1 MKFSQACRQKCRK
14 LSHTAAVLLVTAA
27 TAGPAQALEFDV
39 FGTELKID
47 SLLTAGIL
55 VRTEERDPS
64 LIAKSN
70 LEPGICVRRL
80 NPTFVPTRGG
90 NEFSGDTCTTS
101 VLASNTAYVNK
112 PGSYNINGDNGNL
125 NFDQFSLAN
134 AAIKLTS
141 DITFSIADFNFFLRP
156 IGIFDGVYANLVET
170 HPDTT
175 LQAAETDFPDVNKRR
190 LGFKPGLLDYSV
202 GTNFNLAG
210 LDVSVKVGNQVLNW
224 GESAF
229 LALNSLNT
237 VNAPDSSRLR
247 VPGFDVKELFQPQ
260 GMALIGFDVI
270 ENVHADMYLQYQWK
284 PAIVDPAG
292 SFFSVSDTLGEGGR
306 YAMLSFGKAPE
317 DPENL
322 YRAVDNAGT
331 PPPSPIPG
339 GTAGDPLRTLGSEQ
353 GRTVYRDP
361 LEEEKRRP
369 DEYSFD
375 QFGMA
380 VKAFL
385 PDFNNGTEVS
395 FYAAQYH
402 SRIPSVSLI
411 SSMEGCI
418 PDDTG
423 TPATNLAAL
432 VASCQ
437 TIPTVG
443 SGQPFLPV
451 DTAKLVVEYPKN
463 VYMFGTSFNTTVG
476 DFALSGE
483 YVFRPN
489 MPIQI
494 HTVDLTLA
502 AVGPAFPNDDYNL
515 GVAALPNHRS
525 AAPDFVS
532 VYRGVRNRPGRPD
545 LYGYGPN
552 EYIRGFERLKVG
564 QAGLT
569 LLKTVGGDNFI
580 NASQI
585 TLLLETGL
593 THVVDMPDIGE
604 IQFQG
609 AETNTHISHG
619 GDGTGG
625 ISPSDLSEKNKTPD
639 DGQTCASTATPKASA
654 EMVNPRCLRQNPTAQ
669 RAEDF
674 GSELSYGYRAIF
686 LPRFDSLI
694 FGANVETLFGFF
706 HDVSGVA
713 PGLGQNFVG
722 GRRQMLV
729 GVRFDYLSRFIGEI
743 RHTWN
748 FGTTRDSLRDRD
760 NLLFTLGYQF

>member
-1 MKFSQACRQKCRK
+1 MKFSQQRRRI
-14 LSHTAAVLLVTAA
+14 SHAVAVSLMMLAV
-27 TAGPAQALEFDV
+27 AGPASALEFDV

-47 SLLTAGIL
+47 SLLTAGVL

-70 LEPGICVRRL
+70 LQPGICVARTAPL
-80 NPTFVPTRGG
+80 TTRG
-90 NEFSGDTCTTS
+90 NNSFTGDTCTTS
-101 VLASNTAYVNK
+101 VLLSNTNYVNR
-112 PGSYNINGDNGNL
+112 PGSFNINGDNGNL

-141 DITFSIADFNFFLRP
+141 DITFTIADFNFFFRP
-156 IGIFDGVYANLVET
+156 IGIFDGIYYSLEEQ

-175 LQAAETDFPDVNKRR
+175 LQAATSDFPDVAKRR

-202 GTNFNLAG
+202 STTFDIGGFEISA
-210 LDVSVKVGNQVLNW
+210 KVGNQVLNW

-237 VNAPDSSRLR
+237 INAGDATRLR

-270 ENVHADMYLQYQWK
+270 ENVHADFFLQYQWK
-284 PAIVDPAG
+284 PAIVDPVG

-317 DPENL
+317 DPDNL
-322 YRAVDNAGT
+322 YMAVDNAGGT
-331 PPPSPIPG
+331 PPPPVGSTP
-339 GTAGDPLRTLGSEQ
+339 GDPLRTVGSIA
-353 GRTVYRDP
+353 GRTIYRDP
-361 LEEEKRRP
+361 NLEKEGAGYRP
-369 DEYSFD
+369 DEYGFD
-375 QFGMA
+375 QFGVA
-380 VKAFL
+380 VKTFL

-395 FYAAQYH
+395 FYAAKYH

-411 SSMEGCI
+411 SSDLGCI

-423 TPATNLAAL
+423 SPATNVPALFAA
-432 VASCQ
+432 CQ
-437 TIPTVG
+437 IVPNTSSVD
-443 SGQPFLPV
+443 FLPV
-451 DTAKLVVEYPKN
+451 DTAKLVVEYPKDI
-463 VYMFGTSFNTTVG
+463 YMLGTSFNTTVG

-489 MPIQI
+489 LPVQI

-502 AVGPAFPNDDYNL
+502 AVAPAFPNEDFNI
-515 GVAALPNHRS
+515 GASVLPSSRS
-525 AAPDFVS
+525 ATPDFVS
-532 VYRGVRNRPGRPD
+532 VYRGIKNRPGSTSF
-545 LYGYGPN
+545 GYGPN
-552 EYIRGFERLKVG
+552 EYIQGYERLKVG

-593 THVVDMPDIGE
+593 THVVDMPDLGD

-609 AETNTHISHG
+609 AETNTHASHG
-619 GDGTGG
+619 ADGTVGL
-625 ISPSDLSEKNKTPD
+625 SPRDLTGQNAVAD
-639 DGQTCASTATPKASA
+639 DGDTCASTSTPKTSA
-654 EMVNPRCLRQNPTAQ
+654 EDVNPRCLRQNPTAQ
-669 RAEDF
+669 RKEDF
-674 GSELSYGYRAIF
+674 GSEFSYGYRAIF
-686 LPRFDSLI
+686 LPRYDSLI
-694 FGANVETLFGFF
+694 FGANVEILTGFF

-722 GRRQMLV
+722 GRKNVLF

-743 RHTWN
+743 RHTWM

-760 NLLFTLGYQF
+760 NLLVTVGYQF

>member
-1 MKFSQACRQKCRK
+1 MKLALCRHRIGRPA
-14 LSHTAAVLLVTAA
+14 LVLLAVSVLAA
-27 TAGPAQALEFDV
+27 PARAIEFDV
-39 FGTELKID
+39 YGTEIKID
-47 SLLTAGIL
+47 SLLTTGIL
-55 VRTEERDPS
+55 VRTEDRDPT

-70 LEPGICVRRL
+70 LDPGICVRRL
-80 NPTFVPTRGG
+80 NANLGANRGD
-90 NEFSGDTCTTS
+90 NDFSGSTCTTS
-101 VLASNTAYVNK
+101 ILSENTRYTTA

-125 NFDQFSLAN
+125 NFDQFSIAN

-141 DITFSIADFNFFLRP
+141 DITFSIAGYNFFFRP
-156 IGIFDGVYANLVET
+156 IGIFDGIYSSLEER

-175 LQAAETDFPDVNKRR
+175 LQAATSEFPDVAKRR

-202 GTNFNLAG
+202 STIFDIGGFELSAK
-210 LDVSVKVGNQVLNW
+210 LGNQVINW

-237 VNAPDSSRLR
+237 INAGDATRLR

-260 GMALIGFDVI
+260 GMLLLGADII
-270 ENVHADMYLQYQWK
+270 ENVHMDFHLQYQWK

-322 YRAVDNAGT
+322 YRAVDNAGSGT
-331 PPPSPIPG
+331 PP
-339 GTAGDPLRTLGSEQ
+339 GTGRDAADPLRAVGSIA
-353 GRTVYRDP
+353 GRTIYRDP
-361 LEEEKRRP
+361 VEEEKRRP
-369 DEYSFD
+369 DEYGFD
-375 QFGMA
+375 QFGVA
-380 VKAFL
+380 VKTFL
-385 PDFNNGTEVS
+385 PDFNNGTEVG

-411 SSMEGCI
+411 ASQEGCI

-423 TPATNLAAL
+423 TPATNLVALLAA
-432 VASCQ
+432 CQ
-437 TIPTVG
+437 IVPNTT
-443 SGQPFLPV
+443 STDFLPV
-451 DTAKLVVEYPKN
+451 DTARLVVEYPKN
-463 VYMFGTSFNTTVG
+463 IYMFGTSFNTTVG

-489 MPIQI
+489 LPVQI

-502 AVGPAFPNDDYNL
+502 AVSPSFPNDDFNI
-515 GVAALPNHRS
+515 GASVLPSNRS
-525 AAPDFVS
+525 ATPDFVS
-532 VYRGVRNRPGRPD
+532 VYRGVRNRPGNTNF
-545 LYGYGPN
+545 GYGPGD
-552 EYIRGFERLKVG
+552 YIQGFERLKVG
-564 QAGLT
+564 QAGMT

-593 THVVDMPDIGE
+593 THVVDMPDIGD

-609 AETNTHISHG
+609 AGTDTHASSG
-619 GDGTGG
+619 ADGSAGLNPKDLTGQN
-625 ISPSDLSEKNKTPD
+625 LVPD
-639 DGQTCASTATPKASA
+639 DGQGCASATTPVTSP
-654 EMVNPRCLRQNPTAQ
+654 ENVNPRCLRQNPAAQ
-669 RAEDF
+669 RKEDF
-674 GSELSYGYRAIF
+674 GSEFSYGYRAIF
-686 LPRFDSLI
+686 LPRYDSLI
-694 FGANVETLFGFF
+694 FGANVEILTGFF

-722 GRRQMLV
+722 GRKNVLF

-743 RHTWN
+743 RHTWM
-748 FGTTRDSLRDRD
+748 FGGGLRDSLRDRD
-760 NLLFTLGYQF
+760 NLLVTVGYQF